1 MNSKEFKEKLTS
13 VTPDVPEHFHLRTER
28 TLENIVSQE
37 AHMKESTKK
46 AIRTAGR
53 YSTRTMILAAALAIM
68 VCAVALAATQWHVFD
83 SLSFILGTT
92 PPPATDSLMQSNL
105 YQETVNNVEIT
116 VREAGYDGKTLL
128 LQYSYRMLD
137 VDTPYGD
144 QGDQD
149 HKNQDDLDNTDSV
162 FLRQKISPGAHMS
175 PSFFF
180 LNHYVSLMCVYYITF
195 CSFVKS

>member
-53 YSTRTMILAAALAIM
+53 YSTRTMILAAALAVM

-83 SLSFILGTT
+83 SLSFMLGTT
-92 PPPATDSLMQSNL
+92 PPPAADSLMQSNL
-105 YQETVNNVEIT
+105 
-116 VREAGYDGKTLL
+116 
-128 LQYSYRMLD
+128 
-137 VDTPYGD
+137 
-144 QGDQD
+144 
-149 HKNQDDLDNTDSV
+149 
-162 FLRQKISPGAHMS
+162 
-175 PSFFF
+175 
-180 LNHYVSLMCVYYITF
+180 
-195 CSFVKS
+195 